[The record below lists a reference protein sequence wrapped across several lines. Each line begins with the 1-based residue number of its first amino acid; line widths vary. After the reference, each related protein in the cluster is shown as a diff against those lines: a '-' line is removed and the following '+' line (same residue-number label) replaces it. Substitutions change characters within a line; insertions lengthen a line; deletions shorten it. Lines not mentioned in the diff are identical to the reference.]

1 MTQYRPGSVFELKY
15 SHQRA
20 LAGGP
25 KNVYSDKTA
34 KTPPIDSSHPGL
46 SSDMDVGRIEN
57 WVLCDLL
64 VAKKTSIKPE
74 GRSYYLHE
82 NLGN

>member
-1 MTQYRPGSVFELKY
+1 MGWGAVTSLVMARYHPDSVFELKY

-25 KNVYSDKTA
+25 KNVYSGKTA

-46 SSDMDVGRIEN
+46 SSDMDVGRIWN
-57 WVLCDLL
+57 LVLSDPL
-64 VAKKTSIKPE
+64 VAKRT
-74 GRSYYLHE
+74 Y
-82 NLGN
+82 